1 MNGPCQPRTYEFPCT
16 LIGDRERKF
25 NPEWFDEF
33 GSWLEYS
40 ESKDK
45 AYCFCC
51 FLFRDRSSK
60 KEAGYEAFVVK
71 GWSAWNRKSGL
82 KDHIGDVGSVH
93 NQALKNCDAL
103 LRRDEHID
111 VAIQVQS
118 EAANVAYFIRLNSSI
133 DTARFLLK

>member
-1 MNGPCQPRTYEFPCT
+1 MSLVVGWSTASPKTKHIN
-16 LIGDRERKF
+16 
-25 NPEWFDEF
+25 
-33 GSWLEYS
+33 
-40 ESKDK
+40 
-45 AYCFCC
+45 CFCC

-118 EAANVAYFIRLNSSI
+118 EAAKVAYFM
-133 DTARFLLK
+133 